1 MTRTILRSNELSC
14 PSCIVK
20 IEKALGRV
28 DGVHRA
34 EVKFNSGKI
43 EVEHD
48 PARVPPEV
56 LVETVRAVGYES
68 EVSPF

>member
-1 MTRTILRSNELSC
+1 MKTILRSQDLSC
-14 PSCIVK
+14 PSCIAK

-28 DGVHRA
+28 EGVERA

-48 PARVPPEV
+48 ASLVSAEK
-56 LVETVRAVGYES
+56 LVEVVRDAGYES
-68 EVSPF
+68 QVSVF